1 MTDITI
7 PGFHFAGVACGLKPQ
22 TAAYGGRALDLALI
36 VSDAPCSAAGVF
48 TQNRFPAAPV
58 LYDKAALQVNPTA
71 MRAVVINAG
80 NANACTG
87 AQGLTDAA
95 AMAALAETA
104 LGLPAGAALVMS
116 TGVIGLPL
124 PMEKIEAGVSEA
136 ARLARSETGQSMNTP
151 SAVAGLRPS
160 HDATTPAAGAGL
172 RPSHDATTPSAG
184 AGLRPSHD
192 ATTPS
197 AGAGLRPSHDATTP
211 AAGAGLRPSHDGV
224 QLAAQAIMTTDTR
237 PKLAARRAGAA
248 SLLGMA
254 KGAAMIHPN
263 MATMLAVIVTDAAVE
278 PGALHAMLRRA
289 VDGSFNAISV
299 DGDTSTNDTVLV
311 LANGLAGPVDLAAF
325 EAALT
330 EICTDLAQQ
339 IVRDAEGASKF
350 IAVQVSGAASQA
362 EARQVAQ
369 TIATSALVKTAV
381 YGGDPNWGRVL
392 AAAGRS
398 GVALDPG
405 RAALWFA
412 GDGGVEYQVVAGGA
426 PLAYDEAEAA
436 RIFTCHDLLIHLDLG
451 GGAAEATVWTSDLT
465 HDYVSLNA
473 HYRT

>member
-1 MTDITI
+1 MTEINVS
-7 PGFHFAGVACGLKPQ
+7 GFRFAGVACGLKPQ
-22 TAAYGGRALDLALI
+22 TAAYGGRALDLALV
-36 VSDAPCSAAGVF
+36 VSDAPCAAAGVF

-58 LYDKAALQVNPTA
+58 LYDQQALQANPA
-71 MRAVVINAG
+71 AVRAVVINAG

-87 AQGLTDAA
+87 AQGLADAA
-95 AMAALAETA
+95 RMAALAEAA
-104 LGLPAGAALVMS
+104 LELPAGSALVMS

-124 PMEKIEAGVSEA
+124 PMEKVEAGIQ
-136 ARLARSETGQSMNTP
+136 T
-151 SAVAGLRPS
+151 AVAGLC
-160 HDATTPAAGAGL
+160 AAPRRG
-172 RPSHDATTPSAG
+172 
-184 AGLRPSHD
+184 
-192 ATTPS
+192 
-197 AGAGLRPSHDATTP
+197 
-211 AAGAGLRPSHDGV
+211 RPSHDGV
-224 QLAAQAIMTTDTR
+224 HLAAQAIMTTDTR
-237 PKLAARRAGAA
+237 PKLAARQVGAA
-248 SLLGMA
+248 SLLGLA

-263 MATMLAVIVTDAAVE
+263 MATMLAVIVSDAAVE
-278 PGALHAMLRRA
+278 PAALHAMLRRV

-325 EAALT
+325 EAALA

-369 TIATSALVKTAV
+369 TIATSSLVKTAV

-398 GVALDPG
+398 GVALDPS
-405 RAALWFA
+405 RAALWFS
-412 GDGGVEYQVVAGGA
+412 GDGGAEYQVVAGGA
-426 PLAYDEAEAA
+426 PLPYDEAEAA
-436 RIFTCHDLLIHLDLG
+436 RIFTCHDLLIHLDMG
-451 GGAAEATVWTSDLT
+451 AGAAAATVWTSDLT

>member
-1 MTDITI
+1 MTETDVS
-7 PGFHFAGVACGLKPQ
+7 GFRFAGVACGLKPQ

-58 LYDKAALQVNPTA
+58 LYDKQALQANPTA

-87 AQGLTDAA
+87 EQGLADAA
-95 AMAALAETA
+95 AMAALAEA
-104 LGLPAGAALVMS
+104 ELGLPACSALVMS

-124 PMEKIEAGVSEA
+124 PMGKVEAGIRDA
-136 ARLARSETGQSMNTP
+136 AGLARSAPPGGYAQTGRR
-151 SAVAGLRPS
+151 G
-160 HDATTPAAGAGL
+160 
-172 RPSHDATTPSAG
+172 
-184 AGLRPSHD
+184 
-192 ATTPS
+192 
-197 AGAGLRPSHDATTP
+197 
-211 AAGAGLRPSHDGV
+211 RPSHDGV
-224 QLAAQAIMTTDTR
+224 QLAAQAIMTTDTK
-237 PKLAARRAGAA
+237 PKLAARAIGPA

-263 MATMLAVIVTDAAVE
+263 MATMLAVVVTNAAAE
-278 PGALHAMLRRA
+278 PATLHAMLRRA
-289 VDGSFNAISV
+289 VNRSFNAISV

-311 LANGLAGPVDLAAF
+311 LANGLAGPVDPAAF
-325 EAALT
+325 EDALT
-330 EICTDLAQQ
+330 EVCTDLAQQ

-350 IAVQVSGAASQA
+350 VTVRVSGAVSEAG
-362 EARQVAQ
+362 ARQVAQ
-369 TIATSALVKTAV
+369 TIATSLLVKTAV

-398 GVALDPG
+398 GVELDPAH
-405 RAALWFA
+405 AALWFA
-412 GDGGVEYQVVAGGA
+412 GDGGAEYQVVAASA

-436 RIFTCHDLLIHLDLG
+436 RIFACHDLLIHLDLG
-451 GGAAEATVWTSDLT
+451 AAAAEATVWTSDLT

>member
-1 MTDITI
+1 MTERGV
-7 PGFHFAGVACGLKPQ
+7 PGFRFAGVACGLKPQ

-36 VSDAPCSAAGVF
+36 VSDAPCAAAGVF

-58 LYDKAALQVNPTA
+58 LYDKQALQANPAA

-87 AQGLTDAA
+87 EQGLADAA
-95 AMAALAETA
+95 AMAALAEVE
-104 LGLPAGAALVMS
+104 LGLLAGSALVMS

-124 PMEKIEAGVSEA
+124 PMDKV
-136 ARLARSETGQSMNTP
+136 ETGI
-151 SAVAGLRPS
+151 
-160 HDATTPAAGAGL
+160 HDAV
-172 RPSHDATTPSAG
+172 
-184 AGLRPSHD
+184 
-192 ATTPS
+192 
-197 AGAGLRPSHDATTP
+197 
-211 AAGAGLRPSHDGV
+211 AGLRPSHDGV

-237 PKLAARRAGAA
+237 PKLAARRVDGA

-263 MATMLAVIVTDAAVE
+263 MATMLAVVVTDAAVE
-278 PGALHAMLRRA
+278 PAPLHAMLRRA
-289 VDGSFNAISV
+289 ADRSFNAISV
-299 DGDTSTNDTVLV
+299 DGDTSTNDTVLA
-311 LANGLAGPVDLAAF
+311 LANGLAGPVDPAAF

-330 EICTDLAQQ
+330 ELCTDLAQQ

-350 IAVQVSGAASQA
+350 VTVRVTGATSEAS
-362 EARQVAQ
+362 ARQVAQ
-369 TIATSALVKTAV
+369 TIATSLLVKTAV

-398 GVALDPG
+398 GIELDPAC
-405 RAALWFA
+405 AALWFA
-412 GDGGVEYQVVAGGA
+412 GDGGAEYQVVSAGA

-451 GGAAEATVWTSDLT
+451 AGAAGATVWTSDLT

>member
-1 MTDITI
+1 MTAIDV
-7 PGFHFAGVACGLKPQ
+7 PGFRFAGVACGLKPQ

-36 VSDAPCSAAGVF
+36 VSDAPCAAAGVF

-58 LYDKAALQVNPTA
+58 LYDKQVLQTNAAA

-87 AQGLTDAA
+87 QQGLADATR
-95 AMAALAETA
+95 MAALAEAA
-104 LGLPAGAALVMS
+104 LALPAGSALVMS

-124 PMEKIEAGVSEA
+124 PMDKVEAGVSEA
-136 ARLARSETGQSMNTP
+136 ALLARSETGQSKEGRELHI
-151 SAVAGLRPS
+151 AV
-160 HDATTPAAGAGL
+160 
-172 RPSHDATTPSAG
+172 
-184 AGLRPSHD
+184 
-192 ATTPS
+192 
-197 AGAGLRPSHDATTP
+197 
-211 AAGAGLRPSHDGV
+211 AGLRPSHDGV

-237 PKLAARRAGAA
+237 PKLAARRVGDA
-248 SLLGMA
+248 SLLGIA

-263 MATMLAVIVTDAAVE
+263 MATMLAVVVTDAAVA
-278 PGALHAMLRRA
+278 PVDLNAALRRA
-289 VDGSFNAISV
+289 VERSFNAISV

-311 LANGLAGPVDLAAF
+311 LANGLAGPVDPAAF

-330 EICTDLAQQ
+330 GVCTDLAQQ

-350 IAVQVSGAASQA
+350 ITVRVSGAASEA
-362 EARQVAQ
+362 EARQAAQ
-369 TIATSALVKTAV
+369 TIATSVLVKTAV

-398 GVALDPG
+398 GVDLDPA
-405 RAALWFA
+405 RAALWFS
-412 GDGGVEYQVVAGGA
+412 GDGGAEYQVVAAGA
-426 PLAYDEAEAA
+426 PLAYDEGEAA
-436 RIFTCHDLLIHLDLG
+436 RIFTCRDLLIHLDLG
-451 GGAAEATVWTSDLT
+451 AGAADATVWTSDLT

>member
-1 MTDITI
+1 MTESGV
-7 PGFHFAGVACGLKPQ
+7 PGFRFAGVACGLKPQ

-36 VSDAPCSAAGVF
+36 VSDVPCAAAGVF

-58 LYDKAALQVNPTA
+58 LYDKQALQASPTA

-87 AQGLTDAA
+87 EQGLADAA
-95 AMAALAETA
+95 RMAALVEDA
-104 LGLPAGAALVMS
+104 LGLPTGSALVMS

-124 PMEKIEAGVSEA
+124 PMDKIEAGIHEA
-136 ARLARSETGQSMNTP
+136 GTLARSAPPGGFAQTGQSDDSHT
-151 SAVAGLRPS
+151 AV
-160 HDATTPAAGAGL
+160 
-172 RPSHDATTPSAG
+172 
-184 AGLRPSHD
+184 
-192 ATTPS
+192 
-197 AGAGLRPSHDATTP
+197 
-211 AAGAGLRPSHDGV
+211 AGLRPSHDGV

-237 PKLAARRAGAA
+237 PKLAAQRVGGA

-263 MATMLAVIVTDAAVE
+263 MATMLAVVVTDAAVE
-278 PGALHAMLRRA
+278 PAALHSMLRRA
-289 VDGSFNAISV
+289 VERSFNAISV

-311 LANGLAGPVDLAAF
+311 LANGLAGPVDAADL

-330 EICTDLAQQ
+330 LVCTDLAQQ

-350 IAVQVSGAASQA
+350 ITVRVSGAASEA

-369 TIATSALVKTAV
+369 TIATSLLIKTAV

-398 GVALDPG
+398 GVDLDPA
-405 RAALWFA
+405 RTALWFA
-412 GDGGVEYQVVAGGA
+412 GDSGAEYRVVAAGA

-451 GGAAEATVWTSDLT
+451 AGAAEATVWTSDLT